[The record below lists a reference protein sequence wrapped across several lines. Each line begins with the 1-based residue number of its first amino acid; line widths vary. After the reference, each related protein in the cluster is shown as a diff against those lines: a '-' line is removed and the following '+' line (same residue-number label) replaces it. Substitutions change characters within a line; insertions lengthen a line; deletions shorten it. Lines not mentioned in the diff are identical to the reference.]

1 MDFIEKQIESLI
13 ENTTMIG
20 CFKGDA
26 LSSYR
31 IKPNEGFVLHDKM
44 RDVEELDERD
54 VPTGEIIRG
63 YTSIE
68 CGCAAD
74 YDFGN
79 VKEINGRTAYGVRE
93 FFARLASEISTE
105 GGEHDV

>member
-1 MDFIEKQIESLI
+1 MDFTEKQIKSLI

-20 CFKGDA
+20 CFKGDV

-31 IKPNEGFVLHDKM
+31 IKPNEGFVLHDKI

-54 VPTGEIIRG
+54 TPTGEIIRG

-68 CGCAAD
+68 CGCGAD

-79 VKEINGRTAYGVRE
+79 TKIIEGHTAYGERE
-93 FFARLASEISTE
+93 FFAKLIE
-105 GGEHDV
+105 

>member
-1 MDFIEKQIESLI
+1 MDFTEKQIESLI
-13 ENTTMIG
+13 KNTTMIG
-20 CFKGDA
+20 CFKDDV

-31 IKPNEGFVLHDKM
+31 IKPNLGYVLHDKM

-68 CGCAAD
+68 CGCGAD
-74 YDFGN
+74 YEFEN
-79 VKEINGRTAYGVRE
+79 TKEIDGRTAYGERE
-93 FFARLASEISTE
+93 FFAIKEEDLK
-105 GGEHDV
+105 